1 MDGKQLQKMM
11 DDSVKARRS
20 DNMKT
25 SDQLILVELI
35 SKLENVTNK
44 ELSIVFDD
52 SDHVPTALG
61 SWRGS
66 YRELA
71 ICYEGDGSFNTDEIE
86 HEDFEYGHS
95 YKQQSTVLPKNPT
108 TKDFLDML
116 KLCSGKSFTGY
127 KGGNFQMG
135 KTTPIWVAN
144 YGTSN
149 GYKSNDD
156 CWTQAVV
163 DIQEND
169 KNVVIITKLM
179 EY

>member
-11 DDSVKARRS
+11 DDSMKARRS
-20 DNMKT
+20 DDMKT
-25 SDQLILVELI
+25 SEQLMLVELI

-44 ELSIVFDD
+44 ELPIFFDASIY
-52 SDHVPTALG
+52 VPTAIG

-71 ICYEGDGSFNTDEIE
+71 ICYEGDDSFNTDKIE

-95 YKQQSTVLPKNPT
+95 YKQQSTALPEKPT
-108 TKDFLDML
+108 VKDFLDML

-127 KGGNFQMG
+127 KGGNFEMG
-135 KTTPIWVAN
+135 KNTPIWVSN

-149 GYKSNDD
+149 GYKTNKD
-156 CWTQAVV
+156 CWNQAVV

-169 KNVVIITKLM
+169 KTVIIVTKLI